1 MGLHTTVI
9 FLLLDA
15 YTRSEACTFAGIVSR
30 LRLTNV
36 SMVCSSFNRAMS
48 SGHEERA
55 KGTVKWFGE
64 KGFGFITTDD
74 GKDVFVHQ
82 SAIHARGFRSLADGE
97 DVEFIIVRT
106 ADGKLRAENVT
117 GPKGDYVKGT
127 PKPQSDGNARW

>member
-1 MGLHTTVI
+1 M
-9 FLLLDA
+9 
-15 YTRSEACTFAGIVSR
+15 SR

-82 SAIHARGFRSLADGE
+82 SAIHARGFRSLAEGE
-97 DVEFIIVRT
+97 AVEFVVVNEN
-106 ADGKLRAENVT
+106 GKLRAENVT
-117 GPKGDYVKGT
+117 GPKGDFVKGT
-127 PKPQSDGNARW
+127 AKPQRPGGRSDDRW